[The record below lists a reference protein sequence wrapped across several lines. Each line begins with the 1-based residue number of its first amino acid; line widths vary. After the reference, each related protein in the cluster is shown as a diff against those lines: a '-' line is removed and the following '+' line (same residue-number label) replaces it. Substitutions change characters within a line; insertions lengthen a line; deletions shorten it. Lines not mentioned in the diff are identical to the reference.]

1 MAASIRLQRAVKLGN
16 VLLRREAYVLR
27 TKGHRT
33 FILRSQHKGLCSS
46 FRALSAQ
53 AAPESDHHN
62 IIKDTEKATGAGDKH
77 EFQAETRMLLDI
89 VAKSLYS
96 DKEVFV
102 RELIS
107 NASDAL
113 EKLRY
118 VRLQEGAEAEAGA
131 EAGAGAGAGQRLDA
145 SALQRPLEVHLATD
159 KQARTLTIQDTGVG
173 MTREELVANLGTI
186 ARSGSKAFLE
196 QLKDNEVNSD
206 VSSIIGQ
213 FGVGFYSSFMVAEKV
228 EVYTLSSREGSKGY
242 KWTSDGSGTFEI
254 QEADGVQPGTKI
266 VIYLKPDCREF
277 SDEETIN
284 NVIKKYSNFVG
295 SPIFLNGK
303 QVNTIQPLW
312 LMDPKDVTPQMHD
325 EFYRFVGNTYDRP
338 RFTLHYKTDAPLTIR
353 SLLYFPEGKPG
364 LFEMSRETDVGVAL
378 YSRKVLIK
386 SKADNVLPK
395 WLRFVK
401 GVVDSEDIPL
411 NLSRELLQNS
421 ALIRKLQNVL
431 ANRILRFLHDK
442 SVKETE
448 EYDKFYKD
456 YGLFLKEGIVS
467 THEQVHKEEIGK
479 LLRFESSLK
488 PSGEK
493 VSLPQYCSRLK
504 QGQRDIFYLA
514 APSRQLAESSPYYE
528 ALKKKDVEVL
538 FCYEPYDELVLMQL
552 RQFNQF
558 SLTSVEKE
566 MRQDKE
572 SDDLSTLGSD
582 SLSQSEVGSL
592 MPWVKQVLAG
602 KVHSVRVTKRLD
614 AHPCVVTVEEMA
626 AARHFIRTQ
635 SHQIPE
641 ESRYSLLQPQL
652 ELNPRHPIIKKLNS
666 LRTSNPKLAELV
678 IKQIFANSMVAAGLM
693 EDPRTL
699 LTSMNELL
707 TIALEKH

>member
-1 MAASIRLQRAVKLGN
+1 MKYSEGTIK
-16 VLLRREAYVLR
+16 Y
-27 TKGHRT
+27 T
-33 FILRSQHKGLCSS
+33 FTVSLEYKNIDVNILH
-46 FRALSAQ
+46 
-53 AAPESDHHN
+53 
-62 IIKDTEKATGAGDKH
+62 
-77 EFQAETRMLLDI
+77 
-89 VAKSLYS
+89 Y
-96 DKEVFV
+96 VFV

-131 EAGAGAGAGQRLDA
+131 AAGAGAGERLDA

-228 EVYTLSSREGSKGY
+228 EVYTRSSREGSKGY
-242 KWTSDGSGTFEI
+242 KWT
-254 QEADGVQPGTKI
+254 
-266 VIYLKPDCREF
+266 
-277 SDEETIN
+277 

-303 QVNTIQPLW
+303 QPLW

-431 ANRILRFLHDK
+431 TNRILRFLHDK

-572 SDDLSTLGSD
+572 SDDLSSD

-635 SHQIPE
+635 SHQMPE